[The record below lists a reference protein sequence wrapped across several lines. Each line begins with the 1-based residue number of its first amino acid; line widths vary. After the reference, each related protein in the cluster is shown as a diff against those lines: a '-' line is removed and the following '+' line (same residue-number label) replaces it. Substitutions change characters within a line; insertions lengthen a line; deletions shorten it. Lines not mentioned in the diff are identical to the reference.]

1 MVSRGLSVKRAKGQ
15 VPSAKESR
23 RILSIKRTASLKTS
37 LLNICLGC
45 LASSLHNRF
54 RKREI
59 SHSGKGQ
66 CPLCNFF
73 QNPPYS
79 ARKDFDQFFSSVIL
93 AQTN

>member
-15 VPSAKESR
+15 VPNAKESR

-59 SHSGKGQ
+59 NHSGKGQ

-73 QNPPYS
+73 PES
-79 ARKDFDQFFSSVIL
+79 AVFGTQRL
-93 AQTN
+93 